1 MLKLDQKERDILK
14 SYDAEEWQSLGK
26 HKSELARYQKYTRA
40 TFQKDRRVN
49 IRISSKDLEGVQKK
63 AMEEAIPYQTL
74 LSSIIHKFVSGTLV
88 PRRD

>member
-14 SYDAEEWQSLGK
+14 SYESDEWQSLGK
-26 HKSELARYQKYTRA
+26 HKAELARYQKYARA

-63 AMEEAIPYQTL
+63 ALEEAIPYQTL

-88 PRRD
+88 PRRI